1 MKRKSVALLQAIGSV
16 IALSPAI
23 IPSASASTSPVSALR
38 QDARAINGDFRKAM
52 IACNVDGLSD
62 AQKTRQ

>member
-1 MKRKSVALLQAIGSV
+1 MKRKSMALLQAIGSV

-23 IPSASASTSPVSALR
+23 IPSASASTSPASALR

-52 IACNVDGLSD
+52 VACNVDG
-62 AQKTRQ
+62 R

>member
-1 MKRKSVALLQAIGSV
+1 MKRKGVALLQAIGSV

-23 IPSASASTSPVSALR
+23 IPSASATTSPTSALR

-52 IACNVDGLSD
+52 VACNVDGFSD
-62 AQKTRQ
+62 AKKTRQ